1 MIGEISFN
9 IEQLQPMQ
17 WNQGQSNKRFPKETE
32 MCTSETG
39 KLLRINPKYVVT
51 KGVGQLSL
59 LLRFK
64 SVVSGTKVRIKLL
77 HFSILLTFVLGSKL
91 KKHIRGPLKVVLV

>member
-51 KGVGQLSL
+51 KGVG
-59 LLRFK
+59 
-64 SVVSGTKVRIKLL
+64 
-77 HFSILLTFVLGSKL
+77 
-91 KKHIRGPLKVVLV
+91 